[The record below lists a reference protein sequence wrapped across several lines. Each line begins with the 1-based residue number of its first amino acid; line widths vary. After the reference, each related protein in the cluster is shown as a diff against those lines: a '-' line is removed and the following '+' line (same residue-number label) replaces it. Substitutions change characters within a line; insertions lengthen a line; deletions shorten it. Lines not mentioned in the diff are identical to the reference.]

1 MVYVDDIILAGS
13 HLDDITGVKSYLSDK
28 FKLRDMR
35 VLKYFLG
42 IEVARSKQGI
52 VLSQQKYALEI
63 LEDSGF
69 LGAKPTTFHVKYNS
83 TLTRGE

>member
-1 MVYVDDIILAGS
+1 MYVDDIILAGT
-13 HLDDITGVKSYLSDK
+13 HLDDIKGVKKYLFDK
-28 FKLRDMR
+28 FKLRDMG

-63 LEDSGF
+63 LEDFEF
-69 LGAKPTTFHVKYNS
+69 LGAKPTTFHVECN
-83 TLTRGE
+83 TALT